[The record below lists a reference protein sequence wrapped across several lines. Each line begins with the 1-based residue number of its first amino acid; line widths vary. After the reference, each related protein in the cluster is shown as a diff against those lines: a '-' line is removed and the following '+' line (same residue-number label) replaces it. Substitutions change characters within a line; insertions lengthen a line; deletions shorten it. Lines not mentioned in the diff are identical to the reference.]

1 MLSIIVITRNTR
13 ELLSGLMRS
22 VRNDASLR
30 PFLRE
35 IIIVDNASTDGT
47 EEMVREDFPEARWLR
62 NRENRG
68 FAAAV
73 NQASAMASGDF
84 LLLLNSDARLL
95 PGQMEKLVSF
105 MKDQPAVGI
114 IGPQL
119 VYEDMRPQRS
129 TAHVPTLL
137 REAVPE
143 FVLRLFFPGA
153 HGAREKGALPRDAE
167 SLIGAAIVIRADLL
181 RALGG
186 LDERFFFFLEE
197 TDLCVRA
204 RQKGLRVV
212 FFPDARV
219 IHLQGRTVRKT
230 WVSGRIEY
238 AISLRR
244 FVKKYH
250 SETYYKAFAA
260 IRIAKGLLFLL
271 VTTLL
276 PFLLIGASIRRRYVY
291 YARLLRWHSK
301 GCPDDAGLRSS
312 SLK

>member
-13 ELLSGLMRS
+13 ELLSGLLRS

-30 PFLRE
+30 PLLRE
-35 IIIVDNASTDGT
+35 IIMVDNASTDGT
-47 EEMVREDFPEARWLR
+47 EEMVREDFPEVRWLR
-62 NRENRG
+62 NTENRG

-105 MKDQPAVGI
+105 MKDESGVGI
-114 IGPQL
+114 VGPQL

-129 TAHVPTLL
+129 TAYVPTLL
-137 REAVPE
+137 QEVVPA
-143 FVLRLFFPGA
+143 FVLRLLFPGTY
-153 HGAREKGALPRDAE
+153 GAKEKGTLPRDVE
-167 SLIGAAIVIRADLL
+167 SLIGAAIAVRADLL

-186 LDERFFFFLEE
+186 FDERFFFFLEE

-204 RQKGLRVV
+204 RQKGFRVV
-212 FFPDARV
+212 FFPNARA
-219 IHLQGRTVRKT
+219 IHLQGKTVRKT

-260 IRIAKGLLFLL
+260 IRIAKGLLFLT
-271 VTTLL
+271 VATLL
-276 PFLLIGASIRRRYVY
+276 PFLLFAASIRRKYAY